1 MKLFIDLGNVS
12 SLDPTRERAKR
23 SLAVSKDVRMG
34 PTLDAWRGQGDATFP
49 RHHRRLTSGMLT
61 RKYCL
66 TCNLSLFWFF
76 FILNCVLKPSE
87 AIRGCFLVAMARSG
101 SVKSCFTYLHAI
113 NLYPR
118 TSIHFVLHSILTSQ
132 FYQRNMG
139 VRLDPST
146 FPRWENV
153 WWGWRI
159 ISERSKNTWSRSE
172 SELSVMILYRK
183 F

>member
-1 MKLFIDLGNVS
+1 MSVLNAPWLFQKMYEWVRPWMHEEVREMLHFHDTIEDLHQVC
-12 SLDPTRERAKR
+12 SLE
-23 SLAVSKDVRMG
+23 SI
-34 PTLDAWRGQGDATFP
+34 AT
-49 RHHRRLTSGMLT
+49 HAIYL
-61 RKYCL
+61 C
-66 TCNLSLFWFF
+66 F
-76 FILNCVLKPSE
+76 FIINCGLEPSE

-146 FPRWENV
+146 FPR
-153 WWGWRI
+153 
-159 ISERSKNTWSRSE
+159 
-172 SELSVMILYRK
+172 
-183 F
+183 